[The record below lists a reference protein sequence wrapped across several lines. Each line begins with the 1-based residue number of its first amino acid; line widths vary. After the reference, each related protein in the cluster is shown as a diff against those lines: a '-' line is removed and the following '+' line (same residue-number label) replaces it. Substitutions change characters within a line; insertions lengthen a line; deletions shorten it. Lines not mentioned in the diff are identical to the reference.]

1 MAVKKLY
8 LDKRTLKTP
17 TIGGSEANLQNV
29 LDLKEYI
36 QDVVDD
42 STTDF
47 TSINVDTIN
56 ESTAAHGVIVDGVI
70 LKDTT
75 VDVNG
80 TADAIILDADADTTI
95 SAPTDDQIDIEI
107 AGADD
112 FTFTAN
118 TFTALSGSTIKTNT
132 IAETT
137 GSAGVTCSSTLK
149 VDLINENGAGN
160 SVRFQ
165 AGTVLINSSGYGEF
179 AGGLG
184 ADTIA
189 ERTLTAGVTVDGALI
204 KDGGVSNAGATIF
217 AGFYPIAAEQALS
230 TSGTPAAVNVTSYHT
245 KLTSTGTGDAVTL
258 AVGSVPGQ
266 MKKVTYVAEGA
277 GGDTVI
283 LTPSVTT
290 GFATATFNAVGDF
303 VVFIFNGTYW
313 SVIENS
319 GATIA

>member
-1 MAVKKLY
+1 MVTKAYY
-8 LDKRTLKTP
+8 LDKRTLVSGEPSYQKYDN
-17 TIGGSEANLQNV
+17 SFN
-29 LDLKEYI
+29 LKEYI

-47 TSINVDTIN
+47 TSINVDTIS

-149 VDLINENGAGN
+149 VDLINENGVGN

-165 AGTVLINSSGYGEF
+165 AGTALINSSGYGEF

-184 ADTIA
+184 ADSIA
-189 ERTLTAGVTVDGALI
+189 ERTPAAGVTVDSVLL
-204 KDGGVSNAGATIF
+204 KDGGVTNSAGTFIAS
-217 AGFYPIAAEQALS
+217 FYPQVAQNNITA
-230 TSGTPAAVNVTSYHT
+230 
-245 KLTSTGTGDAVTL
+245 GTGGAIIVTNYLTTINTDAGGDAFTL
-258 AVGSVPGQ
+258 ANGTQIGQ
-266 MKKVTYVAEGA
+266 MKKILLVVDGGGDGVVTPATAFA
-277 GGDTVI
+277 GGT
-283 LTPSVTT
+283 
-290 GFATATFNAVGDF
+290 TATFNDAGDYLILQWSGTAW
-303 VVFIFNGTYW
+303 VVL
-313 SVIENS
+313 ENS
-319 GATIA
+319 GVTIA